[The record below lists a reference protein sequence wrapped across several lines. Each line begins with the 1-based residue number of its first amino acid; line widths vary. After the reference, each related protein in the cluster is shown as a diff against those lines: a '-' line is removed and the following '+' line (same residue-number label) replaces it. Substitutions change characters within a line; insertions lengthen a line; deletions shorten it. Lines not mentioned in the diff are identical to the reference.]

1 MATSKAQMLTPEAER
16 LYVLEGCALPEIASR
31 LGVSERSVRAWKE
44 RAGDWDAK
52 RNAYEGSR
60 QSFHEELY
68 EFGRELLTAVRR
80 QVAEGKDVPPSRIHM
95 LMRLIPN
102 LTKVKDYE
110 LVAASRREAA
120 PAGITAEEL
129 AQIIDKQ
136 LCGK

>member
-1 MATSKAQMLTPEAER
+1 MTKTRMLWPEAER
-16 LYVLEGCALPEIASR
+16 LYALEGCEPAEIASR
-31 LGVSERSVRAWKE
+31 LGVEERLVHAWKE
-44 RAGDWDAK
+44 RARDWDAK
-52 RNAYEGSR
+52 RNAYRESR

-80 QVAEGKDVPPSRIHM
+80 QVAEGQDVSQSRIHM

-110 LVAASRREAA
+110 LVAANHRENG
-120 PAGITAEEL
+120 PVSLTAEEL
-129 AQIIDKQ
+129 ARIIDDK

>member
-1 MATSKAQMLTPEAER
+1 MSKAQMFGPEAER
-16 LYVLEGCALPEIASR
+16 LYVLEGCGPAEIASR
-31 LGVSERSVRAWKE
+31 LGVGERTIRAWKE

-52 RNAYEGSR
+52 RGAYQGSR

-80 QVAEGKDVPPSRIHM
+80 QMAEGEDVPQSRILM

-102 LTKVKDYE
+102 LIKVKDYE
-110 LVAASRREAA
+110 QVAVTRKSAA
-120 PAGITAEEL
+120 PVAMTAEEL
-129 AQIIDKQ
+129 ARIIDKE